1 MQRSVSHATFVI
13 ERAYKA
19 APAKVF
25 AAFANP
31 ESKAQW
37 FGNAEELARTGEKS
51 NFKSD
56 FRVGG
61 KESISATF
69 HNSGVTH
76 FYDAT
81 YWDIVENERIVIGY
95 QMHLDARRISVSVGT
110 TEIKPDGAG
119 SKLIYTEQGAFLD
132 GYDDA
137 GSRERGTQGLFDQLE
152 RHLAQ

>member
-25 AAFANP
+25 AAFADP
-31 ESKAQW
+31 KSKAQW
-37 FGNAEELARTGEKS
+37 FVGPENWQKS
-51 NFKSD
+51 DHTLD

-61 KESISATF
+61 KESVSGGPPGGVVHYYNATIR
-69 HNSGVTH
+69 
-76 FYDAT
+76 
-81 YWDIVENERIVIGY
+81 DIVEGERIVTSY
-95 QMHLDARRISVSVGT
+95 EMRLDETRISVSLGT

-119 SKLIYTEQGAFLD
+119 SKLTYTEQGAFLD

-137 GSRERGTQGLFDQLE
+137 GSRERGTQELFDQLE
-152 RHLAQ
+152 RHLAR